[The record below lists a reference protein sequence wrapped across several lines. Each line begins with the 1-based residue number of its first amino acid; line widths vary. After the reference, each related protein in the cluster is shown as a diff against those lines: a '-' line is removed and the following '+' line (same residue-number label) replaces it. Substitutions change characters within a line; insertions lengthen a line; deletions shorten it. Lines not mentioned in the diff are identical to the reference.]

1 MIARDFD
8 YILPESLE
16 EARDAWREEKQA
28 GKNPAYYGGGTEIVA
43 LARSG
48 AFSPDCVIDLKGVP
62 ECRALG
68 CFGGRL
74 VFGAA
79 CSLTDA
85 VERGGFPLLSAV
97 ARTVADKTVRNRLSL
112 GGNVCGALPYREA
125 VLPFL
130 CAAGVALVF
139 GSEGLREEALETA
152 FDRRLKLGEGEF
164 LVALVVDERFAS
176 LPFAS
181 SRKVRGGRVDY
192 PLCSGA
198 AVRDGETVDIA
209 LSGVFDYPVALSA
222 AAVTPPE
229 KVAESLPHRVREDAL
244 AGAGYRK
251 ALLVQV
257 LEDILLSLEVLPS

>member
-1 MIARDFD
+1 MISRNFD

-16 EARDAWREEKQA
+16 EARDAWREEKRA
-28 GKNPAYYGGGTEIVA
+28 GRSPVYYGGGTEIVA
-43 LARSG
+43 LARNG
-48 AFSPDCVIDLKGVP
+48 ALSPGCVIDLKGVP
-62 ECRALG
+62 ECRAIG
-68 CFGGRL
+68 PDGGRL

-85 VERGGFPLLSAV
+85 AVRGGFPLLSAV

-130 CAAGVALVF
+130 CAGGTALVF
-139 GSEGLREEALETA
+139 GAEGLREEPLQVA
-152 FDRRLKLGEGEF
+152 FDRRLKLDEGEF
-164 LVALVVDERFAS
+164 LVALAVEERSAS

-192 PLCSGA
+192 PLCHGA
-198 AVRDGETVDIA
+198 AVRDGEMVGIA
-209 LSGVFDYPVALSA
+209 LTGVFDYPVGLSA

-229 KVAESLPHRVREDAL
+229 KIAESLPHRVREDAL
-244 AGAGYRK
+244 AGAEYRK
-251 ALLVQV
+251 ALLGQV
-257 LEDILLSLEVLPS
+257 LEDILLSLEVVPS